1 LTDLILE
8 RVLFYFSIYVAFVKL
23 KCLAR
28 ILGIVS
34 ELVKSFLDGE
44 YVLCGRHGNQG
55 MVERGRREGEFAKV
69 SGFFSSTYR
78 SKTSEKWHCF

>member
-1 LTDLILE
+1 M
-8 RVLFYFSIYVAFVKL
+8 KL

-28 ILGIVS
+28 ILGIVLG
-34 ELVKSFLDGE
+34 LVKRFHDGE

-55 MVERGRREGEFAKV
+55 MAEGRGLKGGGEFAKV

-78 SKTSEKWHCF
+78 LKTSEKWHCF